1 MDLPALEIP
10 PAEPTQEDT
19 LRIKKCRWC
28 PDEWKHDWTC
38 SFCNDPSF
46 KRRDNTLL
54 CEVCQPWDDFTH
66 VVFCQDEVYTRIN
79 PQSFDV
85 GADSSQDHPQRDDH
99 FDQGFSD
106 FKFYPLQFYS
116 QQKRCILC
124 SHVGKELAHLDV
136 FGEGNAEL
144 AIWRPFP
151 VHHCRPTEGISADE
165 QARAMVEQCILP
177 ICLRTESN
185 GIIQFEP
192 LVLELE
198 LQYELWGQRL
208 QAINRWDRSYSNIAK
223 LKQYLENCANYHG
236 HKCNVPISQTPVPSG
251 FRLIDAALRCVTRAQ
266 EGMEYM
272 ALSYQWRTATAYPEA
287 DLQLTKKKMDELE
300 RPQSLKES
308 LIPEVISDAMLLC
321 RNMGRRYLWVDRLC
335 IVQDD
340 DNLKI
345 SQIQSMDT
353 IYQQAF
359 ATIIA
364 CADGV
369 GTGLPGLVDR
379 PRQGTLGN
387 RCWHLSIDGHC
398 IGASMIT
405 ITEAVEKSEWN
416 TRAWTYQERLLSRRH
431 FFFGDSDVFFS
442 CFHDNLRLGAKET
455 NPSALQRMSRQSH
468 GQGYE
473 TSLRQSEFYY
483 GSFAEM
489 YGWLTESYTRRAMT
503 YRSDILNAFEGVL
516 KVFGFL
522 SNTLILFGIPE
533 RFMLQAI
540 LWGYEGTQGLAVEPP
555 GLPTWTW
562 AAWAGQVLFN
572 DHPLRFL
579 RPLSRFHFGSLV
591 SLFYCDQVNGVARLR
606 PLEED
611 RIWFNSKPLEMGK
624 QANVSRQILGNTI
637 SKSRPGKDPIG
648 VWNNCVHGPLNALE
662 HIDIDDNTRRMAE
675 EHPHCLVFNTT
686 VALLRLKV
694 LPGDDVESQE
704 TSAIRMGIY
713 TEEGLLVGETALM
726 DKGLA
731 QRQFVEE
738 TYPVF
743 ALAAGHMFKSAD
755 REYEIFA
762 GKYPYFRLSEPW
774 TVIVMVGS
782 RQGPLY
788 SRLALGR
795 VSPETWTSAN
805 PQWSPVILA

>member
-1 MDLPALEIP
+1 MDLLSSKIP
-10 PAEPTQEDT
+10 PAESAQEDT
-19 LRIKKCRWC
+19 SRIKKCRWC
-28 PDEWKHDWTC
+28 PDGWEHDWTC
-38 SFCNDPSF
+38 SFCEDTSF
-46 KRRDNTLL
+46 KRPDNPLL

-66 VVFCQDEVYTRIN
+66 VVFCQDEAYARIN

-85 GADSSQDHPQRDDH
+85 GADGSQDHSQRDSH
-99 FDQGFSD
+99 FDQGFSNLE
-106 FKFYPLQFYS
+106 FHPLQFYS
-116 QQKRCILC
+116 PQKGCILC
-124 SHVGKELAHLDV
+124 SHLGRELAHLDV

-151 VHHCRPTEGISADE
+151 VHHCRPTEGISTDE
-165 QARAMVEQCILP
+165 QARAMTEQCILP
-177 ICLRTESN
+177 ICLRKKSN

-192 LVLELE
+192 LVLELG
-198 LQYELWGQRL
+198 LRYESWGQRI
-208 QAINRWDRSYSNIAK
+208 QVVNRWDRSYSNIAK
-223 LKQYLENCANYHG
+223 LKQYLGNCINH
-236 HKCNVPISQTPVPSG
+236 HDHNCNVPISKAPVPAG
-251 FRLIDAALRCVTRAQ
+251 FRLIDAALRCVIQAQ
-266 EGMEYM
+266 EGVDYT

-287 DLQLTKKKMDELE
+287 DLQLTKNNMDELE
-300 RPQSLKES
+300 RPHSLKES

-340 DNLKI
+340 DDLKLL
-345 SQIQSMDT
+345 QIQGMDT

-359 ATIIA
+359 ATIVA

-379 PRQGTLGN
+379 PRQRTLDN
-387 RCWHLSIDGHC
+387 LCWHLGIDGHYV
-398 IGASMIT
+398 GASMIT
-405 ITEAVEKSEWN
+405 ITEAVEKSEWD

-431 FFFGDSDVFFS
+431 IFFGNSDVFFS
-442 CFHDNLRLGAKET
+442 CFQDNLRLGAKET

-468 GQGYE
+468 GQGFE
-473 TSLRQSEFYY
+473 TSLRQSESYY

-489 YGWLTESYTRRAMT
+489 YGWLAESYTRRAMT
-503 YRSDILNAFEGVL
+503 YRSDILNAFDGVL
-516 KVFGFL
+516 KIFGFL
-522 SNTLILFGIPE
+522 SKTILIFGIPE
-533 RFMLQAI
+533 RFILQAL
-540 LWGYEGTQGLAVEPP
+540 LWGYEGTQGLATEPV

-562 AAWAGQVLFN
+562 AAWAGQVQFN
-572 DHPLRFL
+572 NHPLRFL

-591 SLFYCDQVNGVARLR
+591 SLFYCEEVNETKRLR

-611 RIWFNSKPLEMGK
+611 RIWFNSKPLEMRK
-624 QANVSRQILGNTI
+624 HASVLQQILENTTT
-637 SKSRPGKDPIG
+637 KSRAGHDPIG

-662 HIDIDDNTRRMAE
+662 HIDIDDDTRRMAE

-686 VALLRLKV
+686 VALLRLRAM
-694 LPGDDVESQE
+694 PGDDEESQE
-704 TSAIRMGIY
+704 TSLVRLGIH

-726 DKGLA
+726 DRGLA

-755 REYEIFA
+755 REDVFFS
-762 GKYPYFRLSEPW
+762 GKYAYFRPSEPW
-774 TVIVMVGS
+774 AIIVMIAS
-782 RQGPLY
+782 RQGSLY

-795 VSPETWTSAN
+795 VSPETWTKAN
-805 PQWSPVILA
+805 PRWSPVILV